1 MSENRTITI
10 NEGGEEKVMTIK
22 DIKFDFM
29 DDYCAEHGE
38 YDWWENLVNS
48 DVKVHKDKK
57 DPNSEL
63 VDAPISFLEVRNA
76 FLNKFFPELVKEK
89 KKKPLSMREKVALR
103 KAQMG
108 K

>member
-10 NEGGEEKVMTIK
+10 NEGDEEKVLTIK

-48 DVKVHKDKK
+48 DVKTKNKDG
-57 DPNSEL
+57 EE
-63 VDAPISFLEVRNA
+63 VMVAISFLEVRNQ
-76 FLNKFFPELVKEK
+76 FLNKFFPEVLKEK

-103 KAQMG
+103 KAQMN